1 MFSKQIAKWEPSK
14 LRPRLSQKHC
24 VQIQSVVSTCLC
36 CDYRKQNKKCALVG
50 CFAGS
55 FFFFFFFCKG
65 FGERCDSLV
74 RIIEKAPG
82 KLSSAPPS
90 PRVQGGRLRRC
101 PLRSAGPRVPCGPR
115 GGVAVPS
122 TREDEPCC
130 RQSGHKNLSGDLGDV
145 FKWDSQF
152 KPVRNEVRID

>member
-1 MFSKQIAKWEPSK
+1 MYRYKVSSLPASAVTIENKTKSVHLW
-14 LRPRLSQKHC
+14 
-24 VQIQSVVSTCLC
+24 VVSLG
-36 CDYRKQNKKCALVG
+36 L
-50 CFAGS
+50 
-55 FFFFFFFCKG
+55 FFFFFFCKG

-82 KLSSAPPS
+82 KLSSAQPS
-90 PRVQGGRLRRC
+90 PRVQDGCLRRC

-115 GGVAVPS
+115 GGVVVPS